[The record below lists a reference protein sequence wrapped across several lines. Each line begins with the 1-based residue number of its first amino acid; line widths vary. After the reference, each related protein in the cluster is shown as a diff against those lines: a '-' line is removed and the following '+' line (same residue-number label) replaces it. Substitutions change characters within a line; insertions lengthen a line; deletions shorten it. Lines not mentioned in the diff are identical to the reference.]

1 MHFLQQIQALSTN
14 ANIVKGLREKE
25 GVAWYMESKFW
36 PFILTFVQQWKQ
48 IDLECFCIW
57 QVFWES
63 TKPIMKQN
71 AGWCNKWQEIKSIT
85 YPC

>member
-1 MHFLQQIQALSTN
+1 
-14 ANIVKGLREKE
+14 
-25 GVAWYMESKFW
+25 MESKFW

-63 TKPIMKQN
+63 TKPIMKQQCWMVQQN
-71 AGWCNKWQEIKSIT
+71 GSR
-85 YPC
+85 